1 MIGIGHSIRDTSGS
15 IAYGWNK
22 DKGAEV
28 VLRQNLVGENPME
41 LTREFHFIQSQNSNC
56 YKNTLSFVLSPTIE
70 DGKKLSLKD
79 LKEICWRF
87 MEQMKLGDRQGIG
100 FVHRDKAHRHIH
112 LYVNRIDFRG
122 NAYNNSFMSRRCQL
136 AAEQVAKQMNLKT
149 VRAVTQDKL
158 QALSPVRNAI
168 KQKHDLIIKNR
179 RPKNFDQYIKAMKQN
194 GVTAVPSINKAGNLQ
209 GFRFIY
215 KEHSFKGSAVHP
227 EMSAG
232 NLALQIYGS
241 NRIRTSHFS
250 HVKILDKIIPIT
262 PKLIVSIAKKAMKRS
277 LDVGIEI

>member
-1 MIGIGHSIRDTSGS
+1 
-15 IAYGWNK
+15 
-22 DKGAEV
+22 
-28 VLRQNLVGENPME
+28 
-41 LTREFHFIQSQNSNC
+41 
-56 YKNTLSFVLSPTIE
+56 
-70 DGKKLSLKD
+70 
-79 LKEICWRF
+79 

-194 GVTAVPSINKAGNLQ
+194 GVTAVPSINKAGRSEEHTSELQSRENLVC
-209 GFRFIY
+209 R
-215 KEHSFKGSAVHP
+215 
-227 EMSAG
+227 
-232 NLALQIYGS
+232 L
-241 NRIRTSHFS
+241 
-250 HVKILDKIIPIT
+250 
-262 PKLIVSIAKKAMKRS
+262 
-277 LDVGIEI
+277 